1 MNEKLKEK
9 IMESLTSVIPIT
21 LIVLVLSVVL
31 VPVNIGIVAMFL
43 TGATL
48 LVIGMGF
55 FQLGAEMSMLP
66 LGEGLGATLSKTGKI
81 SLTVFITFIMG
92 MIITIA
98 EPDLHVLANQ
108 VVSIPNMTLI
118 ITIAAGVGIFLVTAI
133 LRVLFKVSLSKLL
146 IIFYLIVFSVSA
158 FTPNDY
164 LAMAFDSGG
173 VTTGP
178 ITVPFIMAMGIG
190 LASSRGDKNTASDS
204 FGLVALSSVGPILA
218 VMVLGIF
225 YGSSGESYVEPAL
238 AVIETTQDLAYEFLH
253 HLPSQAFNVAVAV
266 LPIVGV
272 YLIFQFFTKRFQ
284 KREGL
289 RMLVGFAYTYLGL
302 VMFLWGVEVGFVGM
316 GRLLGTGIALSGY
329 KWLLVPLGMVM
340 GFFLVAAEPAVH
352 VLTKQVEEVSEG
364 TIQGSS
370 MNMALSLGVS
380 VSVGLSMLRILTG
393 ISIYWLLIPGY
404 VIAIILTFFAP
415 KIFIGIA
422 FDSGGVASGPMAST
436 FLLPFAIGACGALG
450 GNIMMDAF
458 GAVAMVAM
466 TPLIAIQIMGIVSD
480 QKSKKLEAALADS
493 LTLDESEEI
502 IEYPYVGGAD
512 ND

>member
-9 IMESLTSVIPIT
+9 IMESLTSVIPIAF
-21 LIVLVLSVVL
+21 IVLILSVVL
-31 VPVNIGIVAMFL
+31 VPVNIGTVAMFI
-43 TGATL
+43 TGAAL

-55 FQLGAEMSMLP
+55 FQLGAEMGMLP
-66 LGEGLGATLSKTGKI
+66 MGEGLGATLSKTGKI
-81 SLTVFITFIMG
+81 GLTVLVTFVMG
-92 MIITIA
+92 VIITIA

-108 VVSIPNMTLI
+108 VSSIPNFTLI
-118 ITIAAGVGIFLVTAI
+118 ITIAIGVGIFLVAAI
-133 LRVLFKVSLSKLL
+133 LRVLFKVSLPHML
-146 IIFYLIVFSVSA
+146 IVFYLIVFIVSA
-158 FTPNDY
+158 FTPSDF

-190 LASSRGDKNTASDS
+190 LASARGDKDAASDS

-225 YGSSGESYVEPAL
+225 YGSSGESYTTPAL
-238 AVIETTQDLAYEFLH
+238 VVVETTQDLAYEFIH
-253 HLPSQAFNVAVAV
+253 HLPEQAANVALAV

-272 YLIFQFFTKRFQ
+272 YFLFQFVTHRFQ
-284 KREGL
+284 KRQ
-289 RMLVGFAYTYLGL
+289 RRRVLVGFFYTYVGL
-302 VMFLWGVEVGFVGM
+302 VVFLLGVEVGFVGM
-316 GRLLGTGIALSGY
+316 GRLLGEGIASSGY
-329 KWLLVPLGMVM
+329 KWLLVPLGMIM
-340 GFFLVAAEPAVH
+340 GYFLVAAEPAVH

-364 TIQGSS
+364 TIQASS
-370 MNMALSLGVS
+370 MNKALSLGVA

-404 VIAIILTFFAP
+404 VIAIALTFFAP

-436 FLLPFAIGACGALG
+436 FLLPFAIGACQALG
-450 GNIMMDAF
+450 GNIMTDAF

-466 TPLIAIQIMGIVSD
+466 TPLIAIQVMGIISER
-480 QKSKKLEAALADS
+480 KSKALMDS
-493 LTLDESEEI
+493 DLYEFDESEVI
-502 IEYPYVGGAD
+502 IEYGGGTD